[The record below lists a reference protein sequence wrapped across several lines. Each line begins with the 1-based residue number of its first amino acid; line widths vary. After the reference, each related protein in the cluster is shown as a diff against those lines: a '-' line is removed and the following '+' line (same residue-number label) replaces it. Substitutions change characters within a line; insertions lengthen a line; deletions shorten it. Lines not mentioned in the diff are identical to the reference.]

1 VKPLGL
7 KMLACWIAFSEPL
20 SETTWLENARLL
32 DRIFRVAKVMPLG
45 LKMLAC
51 WIAFSEPLSETTW
64 LENARLL
71 DRIFRVAK

>member
-1 VKPLGL
+1 MPNDCSG
-7 KMLACWIAFSEPL
+7 AFSEQP

-51 WIAFSEPLSETTW
+51 WIAFSESPSETTW
-64 LENARLL
+64 LENACLL